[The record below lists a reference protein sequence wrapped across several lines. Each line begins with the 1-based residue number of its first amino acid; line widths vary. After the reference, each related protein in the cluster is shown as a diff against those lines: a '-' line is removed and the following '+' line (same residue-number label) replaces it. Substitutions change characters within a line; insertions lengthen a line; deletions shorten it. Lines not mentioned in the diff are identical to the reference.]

1 MEKDVL
7 KNPLTNRNAASAQLL
22 YGQIDRKLVKQTV
35 MTSVYGVTFVG
46 AQIQIL
52 SRLKERGLLA
62 DSIDMYRAAAYAA
75 KVTLDALGEMFKE
88 ARCIMVWLGD
98 CAKIIASAGHTVK
111 WTTPLGLPV
120 VQPYRKDT
128 RQLVCFQNIFVCVCQ
143 DKNVRVL
150 PIKHTNYNYV
160 QRWFFQDSRVVV
172 IVEMT

>member
-1 MEKDVL
+1 VPFVPTHCEFVTIQIRVRLIMEKDVL

-75 KVTLDALGEMFKE
+75 K
-88 ARCIMVWLGD
+88 
-98 CAKIIASAGHTVK
+98 ASPPPPHVP
-111 WTTPLGLPV
+111 PLPNPL
-120 VQPYRKDT
+120 
-128 RQLVCFQNIFVCVCQ
+128 LV
-143 DKNVRVL
+143 L
-150 PIKHTNYNYV
+150 
-160 QRWFFQDSRVVV
+160 
-172 IVEMT
+172 